1 MKKLLT
7 ITALAFAAI
16 TSHAAEQPDLHR
28 IARDI
33 ERQTG
38 GTYDDA
44 RHAAQGWAKRN
55 GYDY

>member
-7 ITALAFAAI
+7 ITALAFTAI
-16 TSHAAEQPDLHR
+16 TAHAEQPDLHR

-38 GTYDDA
+38 GTYDDS
-44 RHAAQGWAKRN
+44 HLAAKSWAKRN